1 MALNMETLFLRFEK
15 FPNILRQIGFF
26 LMFENF
32 SLFKRTSELESKID
46 QFFDK
51 LAEASVIYRLAVRG
65 YLREGV
71 SEEFKERLDTVG
83 ELETQAD
90 SLRRDI
96 EQKLYKN
103 ILIPDSRGD
112 VLGLIETADDVLTL
126 FQSSLWAFY
135 IEKPV
140 IHDQFTSGYKRLT
153 NMVIKA
159 VDELA
164 LSCRAFFRNPHA
176 VPSHNAKVTLYEK
189 EADKVSSDLKVQ
201 IFESKITLVEKLHL
215 RDFVNGIDGIAD
227 HAEDVADRLSIY
239 AIKRLT

>member
-1 MALNMETLFLRFEK
+1 
-15 FPNILRQIGFF
+15 
-26 LMFENF
+26 MFENF

-112 VLGLIETADDVLTL
+112 VLGLIETADDVLVSGETNL
-126 FQSSLWAFY
+126 MGVPEFNEIQKLRGIFDAFKAKNDLLDLLERSVSGEG
-135 IEKPV
+135 INIFIGEE
-140 IHDQFTSGYKRLT
+140 SGYEALT
-153 NMVIKA
+153 DCSVVTAPYDAGNQNVGVIGVIGPTRMA
-159 VDELA
+159 YESVVPVVDITAKLLSSA
-164 LSCRAFFRNPHA
+164 LSYQEN
-176 VPSHNAKVTLYEK
+176 
-189 EADKVSSDLKVQ
+189 
-201 IFESKITLVEKLHL
+201 
-215 RDFVNGIDGIAD
+215 
-227 HAEDVADRLSIY
+227 
-239 AIKRLT
+239 

>member
-1 MALNMETLFLRFEK
+1 
-15 FPNILRQIGFF
+15 
-26 LMFENF
+26 MFENF
-32 SLFKRTSELESKID
+32 SLFKRTNELENKID

-65 YLREGV
+65 YLREGA
-71 SEEFKERLDTVG
+71 SEEFKERLETVG
-83 ELETQAD
+83 DLETQAD
-90 SLRRDI
+90 GLRRDI
-96 EQKLYKN
+96 EQSLYKN

-140 IHDQFTSGYKRLT
+140 IHEQFTNGYKRLT

-176 VPSHNAKVTLYEK
+176 VPSHNIKITLYEK
-189 EADKVSSDLKVQ
+189 EADKVISYLKFQ
-201 IFESKITLVEKLHL
+201 IFE
-215 RDFVNGIDGIAD
+215 
-227 HAEDVADRLSIY
+227 
-239 AIKRLT
+239 

>member
-1 MALNMETLFLRFEK
+1 
-15 FPNILRQIGFF
+15 
-26 LMFENF
+26 MFENF

-135 IEKPV
+135 CLLY
-140 IHDQFTSGYKRLT
+140 TS
-153 NMVIKA
+153 
-159 VDELA
+159 
-164 LSCRAFFRNPHA
+164 
-176 VPSHNAKVTLYEK
+176 PSP
-189 EADKVSSDLKVQ
+189 
-201 IFESKITLVEKLHL
+201 
-215 RDFVNGIDGIAD
+215 RD
-227 HAEDVADRLSIY
+227 
-239 AIKRLT
+239 